1 MRLTLAAALALAL
14 CLCGGPAPAGGVP
27 PHGGRTGSV
36 DLLVSPMAVTATEDR
51 RTVGVNLG
59 ALFALRA
66 WRTLHRPTPADGPDA
81 VQSAT
86 VYWPVDE
93 GQVIDTPE
101 AAASQGASL
110 VLWGAAR
117 HYGDG
122 YLVDPYLSLTAWA
135 GTASQAGVWT
145 VALPRGQ
152 VSLGLPRR
160 IFALGTA
167 LLPDELVERYSTPG
181 ALRVCAQKVQACDGP
196 QVGEGMTAR
205 IQEPGWSQVITNDH
219 VTGWIY
225 LPGLTGGAADIG
237 AFPGAVVAYYRGEFA
252 YAARLFDGVARDEAE
267 PDQLRSDARALAIAA
282 RSRTDPASA
291 APDAARLTEA
301 PGSAYDVQVAV
312 MNRLT
317 EAGRSDRAVR
327 AAAMAAAAAYV
338 RRWSKLFEVD
348 DPWLGQVE
356 RVLGVGASKS

>member
-1 MRLTLAAALALAL
+1 MRLTLAAAAIALAL
-14 CLCGGPAPAGGVP
+14 CLCGGPATAGGAP
-27 PHGGRTGSV
+27 PHGGQAGSV
-36 DLLVSPMAVTATEDR
+36 DLLVSPMAVTATEDK

-93 GQVIDTPE
+93 GRAIATPE
-101 AAASQGASL
+101 AAASQGAAL

-122 YLVDPYLSLTAWA
+122 FLVDPYLSLTDRA
-135 GTASQAGVWT
+135 GTAGPAGVWT
-145 VALPRGQ
+145 VALPRGR

-196 QVGEGMTAR
+196 QVGGGMTAR
-205 IQEPGWSQVITNDH
+205 IQEPGWSQVTTTDQ

-225 LPGLTGGAADIG
+225 LPGLSGGGADIG
-237 AFPGAVVAYYRGEFA
+237 AFPGAVVAYYRGEFG
-252 YAARLFDGVARDEAE
+252 YAARLFGGVARDEAE

-282 RSRTDPASA
+282 RSRTDPALA
-291 APDAARLTEA
+291 APDAARLTET
-301 PGSAYDVQVAV
+301 PGSAYDVQVTV
-312 MNRLT
+312 MNRL
-317 EAGRSDRAVR
+317 AAAARSQGAAR
-327 AAAMAAAAAYV
+327 AAAMAAAAA
-338 RRWSKLFEVD
+338 
-348 DPWLGQVE
+348 VE
-356 RVLGVGASKS
+356 TRSARL